1 MMILRKYFINN
12 IIKYMK
18 YLIIIFSLL
27 FNSLSISKD
36 IYFKD
41 LLKKDGIF
49 MKNSLILHLP
59 ENNRAIRR
67 YIQKRNEIWRIYKI
81 LQ

>member
-1 MMILRKYFINN
+1 MMILRKYFIKN

-27 FNSLSISKD
+27 FNSLISSKE

-41 LLKKDGIF
+41 LLKKDGIYYEKYSHTPF
-49 MKNSLILHLP
+49 TGKTIGLL
-59 ENNRAIRR
+59 EGTFKKGVK
-67 YIQKRNEIWRIYKI
+67 YGEFV
-81 LQ
+81 